1 MAWTVLPFST
11 ASPTGAAVVNDSIVT
26 ALEWDDQLNT
36 LLGSAFAPLHQ
47 PLPAA
52 RGTLDDET
60 VNTTAHGYLA
70 GAPTVGGGRRAA
82 EWRRHLQYQAVLHID
97 YQQNTAFAPLW
108 DNQVLPPIA
117 ARGDQSLQPVWN
129 ARDLL
134 QRKFQ
139 ATTTQ
144 DGLRWMH
151 PSLMPVAVYGDDVC
165 RVLSE
170 VQRHLLEPIID
181 GGVSWQLWTQTEV
194 EQALLL
200 RLNRFLLETGI
211 VRKEATYTAG
221 AFDGTTTVDQDVL
234 EIRRVQWR
242 YSDYRKRPRNLM
254 RIDTKQAD
262 QGHVDWD
269 EVNEAQEP
277 YAYIEDPSHESMMIR
292 ACPLPDDNGQLGVRY
307 VPYATVNFAGCGRLP
322 IPRMFT
328 WVVKW
333 GLIAD
338 LLKKEGEANDPLRA
352 SAAEEIYRNGIGL
365 VKALLGTEV

>member
-11 ASPTGAAVVNDSIVT
+11 SNTTGGAVLNDSIVT
-26 ALEWDDQLNT
+26 RLEWDDILNMT
-36 LLGSAFAPLHQ
+36 PGSAFAPLHQ
-47 PLPAA
+47 PLPSA
-52 RGTLDDET
+52 RGMLDDET
-60 VNTTAHGYLA
+60 ADTVGLGYLA
-70 GAPTVGGGRRAA
+70 AAPSVGGGRRVA
-82 EWRRHLQYQAVLHID
+82 ELWRARQYQAVLHID

-117 ARGDQSLQPVWN
+117 ARGNQELQPVWN
-129 ARDLL
+129 QRDLL

-144 DGLRWMH
+144 EGLRWMH
-151 PSLMPVAVYGDDVC
+151 PSLMPVAVYGDDIC

-170 VQRHLLEPIID
+170 VQRHLLEPTID
-181 GGVSWQLWTQTEV
+181 GGVTWQLWTTTEV
-194 EQALLL
+194 QQAFLL

-211 VRKEATYTAG
+211 RRKEATYTAG
-221 AFDGTTTVDQDVL
+221 AFDGTAVVDQDVL

-242 YSDYRKRPRNLM
+242 YSDYRKKPRNLM

-262 QGHVDWD
+262 QGIVDWD
-269 EVNEAQEP
+269 EVTGATEP

-307 VPYATVNFAGCGRLP
+307 VPYGDVNFTGCGRIP

-338 LLKKEGEANDPLRA
+338 LLKKEGEANDPVRA
-352 SAAEEIYRNGIGL
+352 AAAEEIYRNGIGL